1 MTKNVPVSRL
11 KMRSNANVAAASMF
25 RLLVKRNQPL
35 TCSTKTRVSVSAK
48 TRMQERNV
56 LRHRVKC
63 GTAQAAHAYVD
74 KIPRVTQVWSTT
86 LTRVCV
92 NPLHKLIK
100 LRPVLLSEM
109 TETVTLQVKV
119 KSINMFIKTG

>member
-48 TRMQERNV
+48 IRMQERNV

-74 KIPRVTQVWSTT
+74 KIPRVTQIKSSTM
-86 LTRVCV
+86 TRVRV
-92 NPLHKLIK
+92 N
-100 LRPVLLSEM
+100 
-109 TETVTLQVKV
+109 
-119 KSINMFIKTG
+119 